1 MLFFKGILGEWTGR
15 DRASRAFATQGFQP
29 IFRTV
34 RGLWRFAGH
43 GRRFG
48 FGTAH
53 CLVVGFEAAGGLFA
67 GAAGV
72 FLGAVLMAKP

>member
-34 RGLWRFAGH
+34 RGLWRFAGR
-43 GRRFG
+43 GGRFG
-48 FGTAH
+48 LGTAH
-53 CLVVGFEAAGGLFA
+53 ALAVGFKAAGGCCV
-67 GAAGV
+67 GVAAA